1 MNCLIMKEMNYK
13 KLYLIAF
20 LLLPLASIQ
29 AQDFDEEFLTSLPE
43 DVKEDLLKRN
53 SDKEKLEED
62 RYRRPSSYVEK
73 ENIRKQVEDLKKQL
87 KLLEDKLS
95 EDQEKSDFDKRFG
108 SKIFS
113 LMQTTL
119 MPFNDPNFDAS
130 YILDYGDV
138 LELQLLGQKST
149 SVELPVKRDGSINI
163 PDVGK
168 LNVAGL
174 SLENATNTIVQKVT
188 SSSSSIINAFVTL
201 VSVRDIQVII
211 SGNVFSPGPYTL
223 NGNSTLFHALT
234 VSGGPSDTGSFR
246 KIELVRNN
254 KVIETAD
261 IYETFIYGKS
271 SFSTRLRSGDL
282 IFVKP
287 VSNLITISGA
297 VKRPGI
303 YELTEDEN
311 LYSALSYANGLNN
324 KANLS
329 EVSLV
334 RIKDGEVKNFKI
346 NNLSEFKTLLSNDN
360 DRIVIGSYSYRSVEI
375 KGAVKNPGTY
385 ILNEGAGI
393 YDLVTIA
400 GGYTETAYPF
410 GGILE
415 NVQTKE
421 INEMAGEKLYES
433 FLDELSRLSSN
444 PAAAST
450 DMTFLVEIINE
461 IKKTKASGRVSAEFD
476 LDKLKNDSSLDV
488 FLQDGDVITIPEFL
502 NHIYVFGEI
511 NTEGTIRFKEGAKVD
526 YYIENKGGFNPYA
539 NKKNVYIL
547 HPNGETSLVST
558 KRNIFMSAKAK
569 DIELYPGSVIFI
581 PRDTI
586 KVPFSVAAQ
595 AYASILG
602 NIGVSLAS
610 VSVLKD

>member
-1 MNCLIMKEMNYK
+1 MNKMNYK
-13 KLYLIAF
+13 KLYLFGILLTF
-20 LLLPLASIQ
+20 LVPAQ
-29 AQDFDEEFLTSLPE
+29 AQDFDDEFLESLP
-43 DVKEDLLKRN
+43 DQVKEDLLKRN
-53 SDKEKLEED
+53 SAKEELEED

-73 ENIRKQVEDLKKQL
+73 DRVRKEVEDLKRQL
-87 KLLEDKLS
+87 QQLEDKLS
-95 EDQEKSDFDKRFG
+95 DDKEGKELDKRFG

-119 MPFNDPNFDAS
+119 MPFNEPNFDAS
-130 YILDYGDV
+130 YTLDYGDV
-138 LELQLLGQKST
+138 LELQIIGQKSN
-149 SVELPVKRDGSINI
+149 SLLLPIKRDGSINI

-168 LNVAGL
+168 LRVAGL
-174 SLENATNTIVQKVT
+174 SLENASNTITETVK
-188 SSSSSIINAFVTL
+188 SSSSSIVNAFVTL
-201 VSVRDIQVII
+201 VSVRDIQVIVA
-211 SGNVFSPGPYTL
+211 GNVFSPGPYTL
-223 NGNSTLFHALT
+223 NGNSSLFHALT
-234 VSGGPSDTGSFR
+234 VSGGPSDNGSFR
-246 KIELVRNN
+246 KIELVREN

-287 VSNLITISGA
+287 VSNLVTISGA

-311 LYSALSYANGLNN
+311 LFSALSYANGVNN
-324 KANLS
+324 RANLS
-329 EVSLV
+329 EISLV
-334 RIKDGEVKNFKI
+334 RIKDGKVKNFNI
-346 NNLSEFKTLLSNDN
+346 NNLSEFKDLLSNDN
-360 DRIVIGSYSYRSVEI
+360 DRIVIGSFSYRSVEI

-385 ILNEGAGI
+385 LINEGAGI
-393 YDLVTIA
+393 LDLVTIA

-415 NVQTKE
+415 NLQTE
-421 INEMAGEKLYES
+421 DINKMAGEKLYES
-433 FLDELSRLSSN
+433 FIDELSRLSSN
-444 PAAAST
+444 PAAAT
-450 DMTFLVEIINE
+450 DMTFLAEIISE
-461 IKKTKASGRVSAEFD
+461 IKNTKASGRVSAEFN
-476 LDKLKNDSSLDV
+476 LEKLKNDKSLDI
-488 FLQDGDVITIPEFL
+488 FLQEGDVITIPEFL

-511 NTEGTIRFKEGAKVD
+511 NTEGTIRFKEGEKVD
-526 YYIENKGGFNPYA
+526 YYIDNKGGFNPYA

-547 HPNGETSLVST
+547 HPNGETSLVSR
-558 KRNIFMSAKAK
+558 KRNVFMSARGD

-581 PRDTI
+581 PRDTV

>member
-1 MNCLIMKEMNYK
+1 MVTKSPSDFINLISNFDPASGGQKRELENIIYEFPYFQLAHAIYLKSLKIQDQFNFDLILK
-13 KLYLIAF
+13 KTAILSSKRKLIF
-20 LLLPLASIQ
+20 NWI
-29 AQDFDEEFLTSLPE
+29 E
-43 DVKEDLLKRN
+43 DNDNNLFKIL
-53 SDKEKLEED
+53 EK
-62 RYRRPSSYVEK
+62 STKK
-73 ENIRKQVEDLKKQL
+73 ENRE
-87 KLLEDKLS
+87 S
-95 EDQEKSDFDKRFG
+95 
-108 SKIFS
+108 IF
-113 LMQTTL
+113 Q
-119 MPFNDPNFDAS
+119 
-130 YILDYGDV
+130 
-138 LELQLLGQKST
+138 
-149 SVELPVKRDGSINI
+149 
-163 PDVGK
+163 
-168 LNVAGL
+168 
-174 SLENATNTIVQKVT
+174 
-188 SSSSSIINAFVTL
+188 
-201 VSVRDIQVII
+201 
-211 SGNVFSPGPYTL
+211 
-223 NGNSTLFHALT
+223 
-234 VSGGPSDTGSFR
+234 DTQ
-246 KIELVRNN
+246 
-254 KVIETAD
+254 
-261 IYETFIYGKS
+261 
-271 SFSTRLRSGDL
+271 
-282 IFVKP
+282 
-287 VSNLITISGA
+287 
-297 VKRPGI
+297 
-303 YELTEDEN
+303 
-311 LYSALSYANGLNN
+311 
-324 KANLS
+324 
-329 EVSLV
+329 
-334 RIKDGEVKNFKI
+334 
-346 NNLSEFKTLLSNDN
+346 
-360 DRIVIGSYSYRSVEI
+360 I